1 MIIQHTA
8 VSVSSSATINIYC
21 VCPVFLGM
29 LILLLDREGLE
40 ESGNEYLMFGIL
52 APLSWQLAESTGRKA
67 KSETSDLLGIQ

>member
-40 ESGNEYLMFGIL
+40 ESGNEYLMFGIF
-52 APLSWQLAESTGRKA
+52 APLSWQLAESTDRKA